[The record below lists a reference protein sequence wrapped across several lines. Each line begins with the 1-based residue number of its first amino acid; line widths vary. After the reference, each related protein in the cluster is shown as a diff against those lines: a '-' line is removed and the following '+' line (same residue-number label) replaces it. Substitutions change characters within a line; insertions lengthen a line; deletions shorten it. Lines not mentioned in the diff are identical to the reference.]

1 MHCKRAMALFGVT
14 MSLLIGV
21 SNVFALESN
30 TQDID
35 TLDNINGIQN
45 HRGVLV
51 DQGKFT
57 NELYYDDVDAWDI
70 IDEDAVDFEV
80 RINPDKNKIYIKYF
94 QDDGLGLMT
103 LKNGSYYDVYRVN
116 DNLTLSLY
124 NGEGLYTLGL
134 YRRIDLTSGKSHE
147 QDVLRIESSNNT
159 SITASIGENAICTY
173 KDVESF
179 ATIANSMSAK
189 STSTHDYIMNCYK
202 YVVESLDYDT
212 EFYNLKTSGGTI
224 EKYWCPNV
232 EATIEKGK
240 GICCEQ
246 ASLMASLL
254 RCKGIP
260 TRIIYGYLLDDDN
273 SFHAWVEAYEDG
285 QWVFYDPTWQ
295 IYGNNNAHR
304 YILYKYC

>member
-14 MSLLIGV
+14 MSLLIGI

-159 SITASIGENAICTY
+159 SIPIPLTPLVQPLFLKFLT
-173 KDVESF
+173 SF
-179 ATIANSMSAK
+179 APSQPPPHHQNKQKNTK
-189 STSTHDYIMNCYK
+189 SDSKLTFSY
-202 YVVESLDYDT
+202 
-212 EFYNLKTSGGTI
+212 
-224 EKYWCPNV
+224 
-232 EATIEKGK
+232 
-240 GICCEQ
+240 
-246 ASLMASLL
+246 
-254 RCKGIP
+254 R
-260 TRIIYGYLLDDDN
+260 
-273 SFHAWVEAYEDG
+273 
-285 QWVFYDPTWQ
+285 
-295 IYGNNNAHR
+295 
-304 YILYKYC
+304 